1 MYETEVFDVLRK
13 AFTYV
18 GYPALILAVFAVI
31 AWRMKTL
38 FTEHEYHKLM
48 QWRLAVAGLL
58 PVTVLTFV
66 VVGELPGVV
75 LWLPTAD
82 QWRLQLVMGALM
94 AAGTLEAS
102 LHVSGLVVAP
112 GFIDLHAHGQD
123 NASNALQARDG
134 VTTALD
140 LELGAYPVGDL
151 IANRA
156 GKAIVNYGVSAGHMP
171 ARVSVSLGRTTLL
184 TGARMGSS
192 TSWSPEGWSCVMG
205 SSFEGCIPA
214 SPS

>member
-1 MYETEVFDVLRK
+1 MYETEMFDVLRK

-18 GYPALILAVFAVI
+18 GYPAVILAVFAVI
-31 AWRMKTL
+31 AWRMKML

-102 LHVSGLVVAP
+102 LHVSGNKLAASFMLYLSALGTGLLYVVMEGALARFQPLVFAVVVA
-112 GFIDLHAHGQD
+112 GGLHFVFRERELLDDGPSELRVRVAGPK
-123 NASNALQARDG
+123 ALRQMG
-134 VTTALD
+134 
-140 LELGAYPVGDL
+140 GAQ
-151 IANRA
+151 
-156 GKAIVNYGVSAGHMP
+156 
-171 ARVSVSLGRTTLL
+171 
-184 TGARMGSS
+184 
-192 TSWSPEGWSCVMG
+192 
-205 SSFEGCIPA
+205 
-214 SPS
+214 